1 MPILMSSD
9 STFNPF
15 SHLAKALIHS
25 FENKEAA
32 NMDKKISVNILVSK
46 VASWYEK
53 LRTSMDYGNEETI
66 LRRAIERI
74 LKRRLFL
81 DAESKSLA
89 EYLIREL
96 IWAGYFKDDT
106 VPESII
112 IKVSD
117 SINLHLELKERIAK
131 LKLTPRVDIYEFI
144 VQLLSCEIHT
154 ILAPNKPKEAMSNFM
169 FQVLKNS
176 VEIMDD
182 SKQTKDVQVFI
193 AVRKTF
199 ARDDI
204 AFLRYKMFVQIFGR
218 LREDNFE
225 ETITNFSEGFNEI
238 NYQLLYP
245 RKDRIF
251 NFVKKTTPPFL
262 VLYELLKREQVD
274 IKQLV
279 QNQEEFKHE
288 IYSIC
293 NEKYNGIN
301 KKVRTAIVRSFIFI
315 LITKAIMA
323 LSIEGTFERLYY
335 GKVQW
340 SSIALNTLVPPLLM
354 ILVGL
359 GIKIP
364 KDENSYTIYLDIHK
378 LLFEENPK
386 ITENI
391 SLKLKANSVITI
403 KDRVFSVL
411 WLLSIILVFGIIG
424 GILTSLHFNLLS
436 QAIFIFFVAIISFL
450 SYRIYQTANT
460 YTVITKKNI
469 LTPIIDFFFVPIIRV
484 GRRLTEGITQINF
497 ILIIIDFIIE
507 APFKG
512 LVGFFEQ
519 WFSFLAA
526 KREELE

>member
-1 MPILMSSD
+1 MASNLSD
-9 STFNPF
+9 SRF
-15 SHLAKALIHS
+15 SPLANALINA
-25 FENKEAA
+25 FE
-32 NMDKKISVNILVSK
+32 DKKTLETEKTISVNILVTK

-81 DAESKSLA
+81 DKESKSLA

-106 VPESII
+106 VFESVIK
-112 IKVSD
+112 KVSD

-131 LKLTPRVDIYEFI
+131 LKLTPGVDIYEFI

-154 ILAPNKPKEAMSNFM
+154 ILSPNKPKEAMSNFM
-169 FQVLKNS
+169 FQILKNS
-176 VEIMDD
+176 IEILDD

-193 AVRKTF
+193 AVRKSF
-199 ARDDI
+199 AKDDI

-218 LREDNFE
+218 LREDTFE
-225 ETITNFSEGFNEI
+225 KTLENFSEGFNEI
-238 NYQLLYP
+238 NYQLSYP

-262 VLYELLKREQVD
+262 ILYELLKQEKGN
-274 IKQLV
+274 IKKLV
-279 QNQEEFKHE
+279 ENGEEFKSE

-293 NEKYNGIN
+293 NKKYNGISN
-301 KKVRTAIVRSFIFI
+301 KVRTAIIRSFVFI
-315 LITKAIMA
+315 LVTKAILA
-323 LSIEGTFERLYY
+323 LSLEGTFERLFY

-340 SSIALNTLVPPLLM
+340 SAIALNTIVPPLLM
-354 ILVGL
+354 VLAGL
-359 GIKIP
+359 GIKTP
-364 KDENSYTIYLDIHK
+364 NNDNSYAIYLDIHK
-378 LLFEENPK
+378 LLFQENQK
-386 ITENI
+386 ITENM
-391 SLKLKANSVITI
+391 SLKLKATSARTI
-403 KDRVFSVL
+403 KDQVFSIL

-424 GILTSLHFNLLS
+424 GILSSLHFNLLS
-436 QAIFIFFVAIISFL
+436 QAVFIFFIAIISFL

-460 YTVITKKNI
+460 YTVINKKNI
-469 LTPIIDFFFVPIIRV
+469 LTPIIDFFFVPVIRV

>member
-1 MPILMSSD
+1 MTSHLSD
-9 STFNPF
+9 SPF
-15 SHLAKALIHS
+15 SPLANALINA
-25 FENKEAA
+25 FE
-32 NMDKKISVNILVSK
+32 DKKTAETEKTISVNILVTK

-89 EYLIREL
+89 EYLVREL

-106 VPESII
+106 VFESVIK
-112 IKVSD
+112 KVSG
-117 SINLHLELKERIAK
+117 SINLHLELRGRIAK
-131 LKLTPRVDIYEFI
+131 LKLTPNIDIYEFI

-154 ILAPNKPKEAMSNFM
+154 ILAPNRPKEAMSNFM

-176 VEIMDD
+176 VEIVDD

-193 AVRKTF
+193 AVRKAF

-218 LREDNFE
+218 LTKDNFE
-225 ETITNFSEGFNEI
+225 ETVANFPQGFSEI
-238 NYQLLYP
+238 NYQLSYP

-262 VLYELLKREQVD
+262 VLHELLKQEKEN
-274 IKQLV
+274 IKHLV
-279 QNQEEFKHE
+279 SEQEEFKSE

-293 NEKYNGIN
+293 NKKYNGIN
-301 KKVRTAIVRSFIFI
+301 KKVRTAIIRSFIFI
-315 LITKAIMA
+315 LVTKAVLA
-323 LSIEGTFERLYY
+323 LSLEGTFERLFY

-359 GIKIP
+359 GIKTP
-364 KDENSYTIYLDIHK
+364 TDENSYAIYLDIHK

-391 SLKLKANSVITI
+391 SLKLKATGVRTI
-403 KDRVFSVL
+403 KDRIFSIL
-411 WLLSIILVFGIIG
+411 WFLSIILVFGIIG

-436 QAIFIFFVAIISFL
+436 QAVFIFFVAIISFL

-469 LTPIIDFFFVPIIRV
+469 LTPIVDFFFVPIIRV
-484 GRRLTEGITQINF
+484 GRRLTEEITQINF